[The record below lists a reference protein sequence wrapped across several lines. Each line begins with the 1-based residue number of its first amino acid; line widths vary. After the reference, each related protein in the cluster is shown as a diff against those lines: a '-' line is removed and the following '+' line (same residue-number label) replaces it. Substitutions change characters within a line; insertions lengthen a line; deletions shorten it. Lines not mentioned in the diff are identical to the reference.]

1 MTAIEPTMSE
11 ILAARLKEL
20 RAKAGL
26 TQAQLAEKV
35 GLSTSHLAQIERLE
49 RAPSLSVLDTFAK
62 ALGVAPG
69 DLLSVPNVYA
79 DAPRYLVQFLEWMRD
94 EEINYDEVCVLRR
107 AAKLLVQRR
116 TSG

>member
-1 MTAIEPTMSE
+1 
-11 ILAARLKEL
+11 
-20 RAKAGL
+20 
-26 TQAQLAEKV
+26 
-35 GLSTSHLAQIERLE
+35 
-49 RAPSLSVLDTFAK
+49 
-62 ALGVAPG
+62 VAPG